1 VVGGGLTARAVTS
14 RTAST
19 KTAAPAR
26 KSSPMKVF
34 WNQSKSLGDTVV

>member
-1 VVGGGLTARAVTS
+1 VVGGWLSALVVTRRTARA
-14 RTAST
+14 

-26 KSSPMKVF
+26 KSRTTKVF